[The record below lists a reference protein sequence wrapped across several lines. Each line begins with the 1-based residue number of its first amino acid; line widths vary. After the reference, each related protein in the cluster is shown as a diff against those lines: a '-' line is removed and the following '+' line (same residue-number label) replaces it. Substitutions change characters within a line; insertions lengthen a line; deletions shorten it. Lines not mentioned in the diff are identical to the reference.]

1 MPVRKPLADPGGS
14 SVLEWLESPFLRRA
28 GTRVANQ
35 YGLRPDELTELVQ
48 ELRIAL
54 WQARPGIQVS
64 AAWIYRV
71 AQNKAV
77 DILRGRARA
86 HRNETALAATTR
98 QPQHDPELDCLLHA
112 RAQTLPERLRQF
124 YKLRY
129 ELGLSERE
137 IARYLGVCRASVRWL
152 DRSCRLYVTGAPHRK
167 PGHG

>member
-1 MPVRKPLADPGGS
+1 MPVRKPLADSDGS
-14 SVLEWLESPFLRRA
+14 SVVEWMESPYLIRA
-28 GTRVANQ
+28 GGRVANQ

-64 AAWIYRV
+64 AAWIFRV
-71 AQNKAV
+71 AQHKAV
-77 DILRGRARA
+77 DILRERARA
-86 HRNETALAATTR
+86 QRNEAALAATMR
-98 QPQHDPELDCLLHA
+98 QPQHDFELDCLLHA
-112 RAQTLPERLRQF
+112 RAQALPERLRQF

-137 IARYLGVCRASVRWL
+137 IARSLGVCRASVRWL
-152 DRSCRLYVTGAPHRK
+152 DRSCRLYVTGVPHRN